1 MVPSPPSLHF
11 WRHTARTKVARE
23 QHSGARSTA
32 SLRLQGGLSPARS
45 ARRAAVR
52 AEREHENARA
62 MPPNEPPEQE
72 RELHARRASE
82 GRAAPSALC

>member
-1 MVPSPPSLHF
+1 
-11 WRHTARTKVARE
+11 
-23 QHSGARSTA
+23 
-32 SLRLQGGLSPARS
+32 
-45 ARRAAVR
+45 VR

-82 GRAAPSALC
+82 GRAAPSAPGGILHELAGVRDT